1 MNGLTDEHIT
11 TQSTLLFYLTLV
23 CPCPSFFMSS
33 VLSASVTVVP
43 NRSQYFEY
51 EQISV
56 SCEHFRSG
64 EWTVWRYTTGLEL
77 SQCGS
82 GWGDQAS
89 TSCVMETVKK
99 PSSGVYWCESKHRRS
114 SDAVNITVTVE
125 PVILESPVLPVTER
139 DDVTLR
145 CKTSNSASYLTA
157 DFYKDNIFIGSKGT
171 GHMTIHN
178 FSKSDE
184 GVYRCAVHG
193 LGQSP
198 SSWLLVRED
207 SEPASLTPSP
217 DSSQLTEYENLSLSC
232 GDDSSFRG
240 WRIKRFTTVSGK
252 LSSCGDEWGTPTSS
266 GCVLQ
271 TVKQRDSAV
280 YWCESPSKRR
290 SNSVN
295 ITVYDGPVILQSPV
309 LPVMDGHDVSLLCK
323 TKDAPSDL
331 PADFYKDGSFIRTEP
346 TGHMTIRHVSR
357 SDEGVYSCK
366 VRGHGE
372 SPPSWLFVT
381 DADAQDSA
389 PVSEPTPSLLTALR
403 YIVVCSPYFI
413 STLLMASEYR
423 RRPTG
428 RTLPVSMTMPPASE
442 DDDGVEGE
450 YDDAVAAGVT
460 TEHHF

>member
-198 SSWLLVRED
+198 SSWLLVR
-207 SEPASLTPSP
+207 
-217 DSSQLTEYENLSLSC
+217 
-232 GDDSSFRG
+232 
-240 WRIKRFTTVSGK
+240 
-252 LSSCGDEWGTPTSS
+252 
-266 GCVLQ
+266 
-271 TVKQRDSAV
+271 
-280 YWCESPSKRR
+280 
-290 SNSVN
+290 
-295 ITVYDGPVILQSPV
+295 DGPVILQSPV

-423 RRPTG
+423 RRPTAG